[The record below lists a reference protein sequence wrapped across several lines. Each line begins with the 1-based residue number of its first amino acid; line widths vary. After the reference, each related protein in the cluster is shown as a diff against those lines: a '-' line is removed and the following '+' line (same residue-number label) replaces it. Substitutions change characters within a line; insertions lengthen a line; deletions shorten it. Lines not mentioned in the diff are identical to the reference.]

1 MSIWVV
7 SFFLSLFWGNRTY
20 MYIHTYMMRRRRGGK
35 KKGGM
40 VNFPLALNVSGM
52 TIVSSDD

>member
-20 MYIHTYMMRRRRGGK
+20 MYIHTYMMRRRRGGEN
-35 KKGGM
+35 KGGDGKLP
-40 VNFPLALNVSGM
+40 VGPKRFWY
-52 TIVSSDD
+52 DDRFE